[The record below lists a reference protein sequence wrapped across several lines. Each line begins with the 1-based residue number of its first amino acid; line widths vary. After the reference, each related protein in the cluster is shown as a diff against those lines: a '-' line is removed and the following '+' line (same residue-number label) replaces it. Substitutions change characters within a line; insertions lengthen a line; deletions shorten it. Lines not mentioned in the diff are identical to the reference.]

1 MNLRLKHKLTMAMDK
16 ISQLLSLF
24 PVSTGALD
32 ETEHMD
38 SDVPMFVDTAKQDGW
53 TAPSGS

>member
-38 SDVPMFVDTAKQDGW
+38 SDVPMFVDTAKQDG
-53 TAPSGS
+53 